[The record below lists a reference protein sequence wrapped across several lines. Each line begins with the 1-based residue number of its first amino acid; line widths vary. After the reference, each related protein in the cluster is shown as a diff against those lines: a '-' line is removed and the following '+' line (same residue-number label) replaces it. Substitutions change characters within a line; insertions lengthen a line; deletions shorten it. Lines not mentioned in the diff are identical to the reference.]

1 MRDKISKL
9 QQYTILFVEDEIDI
23 VEMVSDTLSKLNI
36 NFFVAFS
43 GQDGINK
50 AIAND
55 NINLIITDIN
65 IPIMNGLDMIKEIQN
80 TKQTKCKYIIT
91 SAHTEQRHYDMAKS
105 LHIDDYMIKPF
116 DFLKLLDIVDK
127 Y

>member
-65 IPIMNGLDMIKEIQN
+65 MPVMNGFDMIKEIQN
-80 TKQTKCKYIIT
+80 KKPTKCQYIIT
-91 SAHTEQRHYDMAKS
+91 SAYTEQRHYDMAKF

-116 DFLKLLDIVDK
+116 DFLKLLDIVDN